1 MKSLNQKKK
10 QLRNFQKNNTVK
22 TKKLTVKSKTENL
35 SAIRD
40 FVSSYVA
47 EAGIAQD
54 VIENIILAVDEAC
67 TNIIKHAYHS
77 VPDGEIIIKLKTTGS
92 KLIVSITDFV
102 NSLKKEKIPEPDL
115 QKYYRQRR
123 VGGLGMYLMKTLMD
137 DVKYNSVPGKFNEFL
152 LSKNIKV
159 EQSNVG

>member
-92 KLIVSITDFV
+92 KLIVSITDFG
-102 NSLKKEKIPEPDL
+102 NSFAPEKIPEPDL

-137 DVKYNSVPGKFNEFL
+137 DVKYNSVPGKFNEVL